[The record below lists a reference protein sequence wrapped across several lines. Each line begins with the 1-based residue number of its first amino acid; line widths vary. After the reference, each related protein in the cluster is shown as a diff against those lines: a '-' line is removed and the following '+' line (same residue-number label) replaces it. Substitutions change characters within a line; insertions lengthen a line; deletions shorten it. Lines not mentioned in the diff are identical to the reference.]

1 MGLWELFT
9 GRRYPAKGVA
19 RQSTDA
25 LRKAL
30 LSLNQDSVPF
40 VVRDGAAEGV
50 DLVAEWKIVDAQ
62 WYEFFAKAGIKR
74 LFKVLMRFD
83 EQNGEVR
90 SVDQEWSVEWRAGVP
105 TIALAASAF
114 RGQTTEKSFGKSYG
128 FREDGSFGAIY
139 EYAFDTSVIKTPLQ
153 KTALDA
159 GWIWRSVAFAK
170 L

>member
-1 MGLWELFT
+1 MSFWELLT
-9 GRRYPAKGVA
+9 GKKYPAKGVT
-19 RQSTDA
+19 RQSADT
-25 LRKAL
+25 LRNAL
-30 LSLNQDSVPF
+30 LSINQESAPF

-90 SVDQEWSVEWRAGVP
+90 SVDQEWSVEWSAGIP

-114 RGQTTEKSFGKSYG
+114 RGQTVEKSFGKSYG

-139 EYAFDTSVIKTPLQ
+139 DYSFDTAAIKTPLQ
-153 KTALDA
+153 KTALDG
-159 GWIWRSVAFAK
+159 GWIWRSVAFTK

>member
-9 GRRYPAKGVA
+9 GRKYPAKGVA
-19 RQSTDA
+19 RQPVDA
-25 LRKAL
+25 LRNTL
-30 LSLNQDSVPF
+30 LSINQKSAPF
-40 VVRDGAAEGV
+40 TVRDGAAEGV

-74 LFKVLMRFD
+74 LFKMLMRFD
-83 EQNGEVR
+83 EANGELR
-90 SVDQEWSVEWRAGVP
+90 SVDQEWSVEWSAGIP

-114 RGQTTEKSFGKSYG
+114 RGQTAEKSFGKSYG

-139 EYAFDTSVIKTPLQ
+139 EYAFDTTAIKTPLQ

-159 GWIWRSVAFAK
+159 GWIWKSVAFAK